1 MRLLKKQQIKPLENI
16 SFHILKFIDLNKR
29 SDIISAVKLTATGLH
44 AHKYEVL
51 TDVYEGPL
59 DLLLELI
66 EKAELDITT
75 LALAQV
81 TNQYLQHMTHLQQL
95 NPAEVSAFLVIAA
108 RLVQIKSS
116 ALLPKPP
123 VVMVGEL
130 EEDPGE
136 ALIRQLIE
144 YRKFK
149 KSANFL
155 DDRQDKNLR
164 TYLRVAPPMIKVEP
178 KLDLSDLTLDKFTK
192 IAKTVFFRNGQLKP
206 LDTVVKMAR
215 ITIGEKIQ
223 SIVKTLKNKER
234 TSFKKMLTTTN
245 RIEIVITFLA
255 LLELV
260 KRNMVQ
266 ATQDV
271 IFADIEM
278 VPIAEMNEDFL
289 DELELGE
296 L

>member
-1 MRLLKKQQIKPLENI
+1 
-16 SFHILKFIDLNKR
+16 
-29 SDIISAVKLTATGLH
+29 
-44 AHKYEVL
+44 
-51 TDVYEGPL
+51 
-59 DLLLELI
+59 
-66 EKAELDITT
+66 
-75 LALAQV
+75 
-81 TNQYLQHMTHLQQL
+81 MTKLQQL

-123 VVMVGEL
+123 VVTAGDL

-149 KSANFL
+149 KSSNFL
-155 DDRQDKNLR
+155 DERQVNNLR
-164 TYLRVAPPMIKVEP
+164 TYLRVAPPLIKVEP
-178 KLDLSDLTLDKFTK
+178 KLDLSDVTLEKFTK
-192 IAKTVFFRNGQLKP
+192 IAKSVFFRNGQLKP
-206 LDTVVKMAR
+206 LDSVVKLAR

-223 SIVKTLKNKER
+223 SIVKTLKSKQK

-266 ATQDV
+266 ATQET
-271 IFADIEM
+271 IFSDIEM
-278 VPIAEMNEDFL
+278 ISIAEI
-289 DELELGE
+289 DEEMLIDIDLEE